1 MSLANTDLNIFLKAL
16 AVKLKSV
23 LSSLASQ
30 QTVYVQNRYTGEG
43 GTLIS
48 DILGI
53 SDKLNL
59 DAYSVTVD
67 IEKAFD
73 SLDHQFLVLVF
84 KKVGFGNT
92 CFFYKRRLF

>member
-1 MSLANTDLNIFLKAL
+1 MTW
-16 AVKLKSV
+16 KSV
-23 LSSLASQ
+23 LLSIIASQ
-30 QTVYVQNRYTGEG
+30 HTVYVQNRYTGEG

-53 SDKLNL
+53 SDKLNV
-59 DAYSVTVD
+59 DAYLVTVD

-73 SLDHQFLVLVF
+73 SLDYQFLALVF

-92 CFFYKRRLF
+92 CFFYKQRLF